1 MASEMKGTTISL
13 TRGDSLT
20 VKIELFNSADE
31 PYIPAEGDSI
41 RFALK
46 HTDMKFDRS
55 DYKDPE
61 PLIIK
66 NIPTDTLTLDLAP
79 EDTKDLP
86 FNTYVYDIEMT
97 FANGRVDTFIQNSKF
112 ILTPEVH

>member
-1 MASEMKGTTISL
+1 MASDIKGTTISL

-20 VKIELFNSADE
+20 VKIDLYNSACE
-31 PYIPAEGDSI
+31 PYVPQSGDSI

-46 HTDMKFDRS
+46 HPDMKYDKT

-66 NIPTDTLTLDLAP
+66 TIPTDTLLLNLNP
-79 EDTKDLP
+79 EDTKSLA
-86 FNTYVYDIEMT
+86 FGTYVYDIEMT
-97 FANGRVDTFIQNSKF
+97 FANGRVDTFVHDSKF
-112 ILTPEVH
+112 VLTPEVH